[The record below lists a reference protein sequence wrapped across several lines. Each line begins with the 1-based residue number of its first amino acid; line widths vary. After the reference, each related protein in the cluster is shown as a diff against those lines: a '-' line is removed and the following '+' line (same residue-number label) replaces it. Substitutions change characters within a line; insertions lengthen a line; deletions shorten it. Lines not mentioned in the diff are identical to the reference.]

1 MSHAKCHHW
10 GTTGHRAVKP
20 SKIRYTESNLAPAY
34 TAGALVW
41 GGMNDLERSLLED
54 LLDELAMAA
63 PHEREE
69 SIRKMREK
77 MLAIKLLE
85 RVPKS
90 RTPWWWS
97 GDFWRTALIVAG
109 VIAALMGV
117 KIPAI
122 PSP

>member
-1 MSHAKCHHW
+1 
-10 GTTGHRAVKP
+10 
-20 SKIRYTESNLAPAY
+20 
-34 TAGALVW
+34 
-41 GGMNDLERSLLED
+41 MNDLERSLLED

-90 RTPWWWS
+90 RTPWWWA